1 MSKIGGGGGGVFF
14 ILFFIFIKGLVVLNL
29 NVNECL
35 DKDILIKLK
44 EKKNK
49 GKEFVKKR
57 KLFF

>member
-1 MSKIGGGGGGVFF
+1 MLRWTWLSKIGGGGGGGVFF

-44 EKKNK
+44 EKKK
-49 GKEFVKKR
+49 
-57 KLFF
+57 